1 MVTIFVEGGGNSNS
15 GRAQCREAF
24 AKLLAKCGFRGRM
37 PTIRARGS
45 RNQAYASFV
54 NAISHASDGEVVMLL
69 VDSEDPIADINRT
82 WQHLRGRDGWQRPRN
97 AADEDVLFMTT
108 CMETWIVA
116 DHNALRDCFGRN
128 FQETAL
134 PPLDNLENRSRQ
146 DVLNRLE
153 RATRNCRA
161 PYRKGPR
168 SFEILG
174 KVNPNAIAPNL
185 PSLRRARNILA
196 ERL

>member
-1 MVTIFVEGGGNSNS
+1 
-15 GRAQCREAF
+15 
-24 AKLLAKCGFRGRM
+24 M

-82 WQHLRGRDGWQRPRN
+82 WQHLRQRDGWQRPRN
-97 AADEDVLFMTT
+97 ADDEDVLFMTT

-116 DHNALRDCFGRN
+116 DRNALREHFGRN
-128 FQETAL
+128 FQENAL
-134 PPLDNLENRSRQ
+134 PPSDNLERRSRQ
-146 DVLNRLE
+146 DVLGSLE

-161 PYRKGPR
+161 SYAKGPK
-168 SFEILG
+168 SFEILA
-174 KVNPNAIAPNL
+174 KINPNAIAPNL
-185 PSLRRARNILA
+185 PSFRRARTILA
-196 ERL
+196 EKL

>member
-1 MVTIFVEGGGNSNS
+1 MSVTIYVEGGGNPQTDT
-15 GRAQCREAF
+15 ACRKGFRELF
-24 AKLLAKCGFRGRM
+24 LKCGFGGRLPRIM
-37 PTIRARGS
+37 PCGS
-45 RNQAYASFV
+45 RNEAYDDFV
-54 NAISHASDGEVVMLL
+54 NALMRASRDDVVMLL

-97 AADEDVLFMTT
+97 ADDEDVLFMTT

-116 DHNALRDCFGRN
+116 DHNALRDYFGRN